1 MADES
6 KHVAKF
12 RAKHLQNGEQI
23 VAWGEGY
30 IGEMMGKGKDAQHNG
45 VLIITGSRA
54 AFYRKGLFGEVIE
67 TMPLKGITSIERK
80 SFMGHRSLRLHT
92 SHDALEF
99 KTFKKE
105 KEQALFDAIEEGRH
119 AGAQPAAPAAP
130 PAGGDAMAALTKL
143 GELKAAGV
151 LTEEEFSA
159 KKAELL
165 ARL

>member
-1 MADES
+1 
-6 KHVAKF
+6 
-12 RAKHLQNGEQI
+12 
-23 VAWGEGY
+23 
-30 IGEMMGKGKDAQHNG
+30 
-45 VLIITGSRA
+45 
-54 AFYRKGLFGEVIE
+54 
-67 TMPLKGITSIERK
+67 MPLKGITSIERK

-119 AGAQPAAPAAP
+119 AGAQPDAPAAAP
-130 PAGGDAMAALTKL
+130 TGGDTMAALTKL

-159 KKAELL
+159 KQAELL

>member
-6 KHVAKF
+6 KHVTKF
-12 RAKHLQNGEQI
+12 RAKHLQPGEQV

-30 IGEMMGKGKDAQHNG
+30 IGQMLGKGKDAQHNG
-45 VLIITGSRA
+45 VLIVTATRA
-54 AFYRKGLFGEVIE
+54 AFYRKGLLGEVLE
-67 TMPLKGITSIERK
+67 TIPLKAITSIERK
-80 SFMGHRSLRLHT
+80 SFMGHRSIRLHT

-99 KTFKKE
+99 KSFKKD
-105 KEQALFDAIEEGRH
+105 KEQTLVDAIEEGRNNGSQT
-119 AGAQPAAPAAP
+119 APVPAQPA
-130 PAGGDAMAALTKL
+130 GDDTMAALAKL

-151 LTEEEFSA
+151 LTEDEFSS